1 MVIIMSNTT
10 TGKGNGLFDEL
21 KSEMNSFLEKGF
33 EIIESEQSK
42 VTKAFFDALEP
53 AQRDVFCKSL
63 SKQKVTSARL
73 QKITGK
79 SQSTVNR
86 HLNGKNS

>member
-1 MVIIMSNTT
+1 MVIVMSNTT
-10 TGKGNGLFDEL
+10 TGKGDGLFDEL
-21 KSEMNSFLEKGF
+21 KSEMNSFLEKGLG
-33 EIIESEQSK
+33 IIESEQSK
-42 VTKAFFDALEP
+42 ITKALFDTLEP
-53 AQRDVFCKSL
+53 AQRDIFCKSL
-63 SKQKVTSARL
+63 SKQNVKPARL